1 MYNYTQWVMNEGG
14 WTSKKTQGVR
24 LTPAVIQAAD
34 AYVKELFLAFE
45 KWLKKNL
52 PDTAPLRAIRPV
64 GSGIYYEQD
73 LDDNPDKVYGD
84 VDYLIEYPVYGDSID
99 IRKTE
104 TNAVRFYN
112 KTLFDFL
119 KETHYKGIDFNDSKG
134 ADGGG
139 GVLIAEV
146 LPNTYIQI
154 DLIVTHAQYTDW
166 AMDRFTPI
174 RNVKGFVSGTLYS
187 SLASVLTISMGDRGA
202 RAKLRNGALVP
213 FNQRKDV
220 EEIAI
225 SLNFKSLFSDI
236 VKFFLSL
243 KDKDAK
249 ASFTATDIPGINVK
263 NLSIANIAQGINSL
277 VDVLDRHGLLDGKTI
292 SFTSAAAM
300 KRAIAETYAKSMNDV
315 RNDSKF
321 AKAEDP
327 MAIAARDKVFKL
339 TRDTESEVATLL
351 G

>member
-1 MYNYTQWVMNEGG
+1 MNEGG
-14 WTSKKTQGVR
+14 WTSKKTQNVR
-24 LTPAVIQAAD
+24 LTPAVLKATD
-34 AYVKELFLAFE
+34 EYVKELFLSFE
-45 KWLKKNL
+45 KWLKKNYS
-52 PDTAPLRAIRPV
+52 DTAPLKAIRPV

-73 LDDNPDKVYGD
+73 LEENPEKIYGD
-84 VDYLIEYPVYGDSID
+84 VDYLIEYPVYGDSLD
-99 IRKTE
+99 LRKSE

-119 KETHYKGIDFNDSKG
+119 KETRYKGIDFNDSKG
-134 ADGGG
+134 ADGSG

-154 DLIVTHAQYTDW
+154 DLIVTHAMYTDW
-166 AMDRFTPI
+166 ALDRFTPI
-174 RNVKGFVSGTLYS
+174 KNIKGFVSGTLYS
-187 SLASVLTISMGDRGA
+187 ALASVLMISMGDRGA
-202 RAKLRNGALVP
+202 RAKLRNGVLVP

-220 EEIAI
+220 EDIVI
-225 SLNFKSLFSDI
+225 SLNFKTLFADL

-249 ASFTATDIPGINVK
+249 AVFTSADVVGIDVK
-263 NLSIANIAQGINSL
+263 NLSISNIANGISSF
-277 VDVLDRHGLLDGKTI
+277 VDILERHKLLDGNLIT
-292 SFTSAAAM
+292 FTSSIEM
-300 KRAIAETYAKSMNDV
+300 KRAIANAYAKSMNDV

-339 TRDTESEVATLL
+339 TRDTEVEVISLL